1 VATGTQLLDLTLR
14 ELEQELVSMG
24 EPSYRATQVWEWLYR
39 SLVTSFDEMTNLP
52 KALRRRLRDR
62 WRCEALREV
71 TSASADDGRTQ
82 KTLLAADDGARIE
95 TVLMAYDE
103 RNTVCV
109 SSQVGCA
116 VGCPFCAT
124 GATGLVRNL
133 TAGEIVAQVLHAARA
148 LARQGGSLTN
158 VVYMGMG
165 EPLLNYD
172 AVWRATMNLHHPAGL
187 NMGTRRFTVST
198 IGVVPG
204 ILQLAQEEGEV
215 GLAVSLHAPDDA
227 LRDQLVPMNKRYPI
241 SAVLE
246 AARSYSQQTG
256 RRVTFEYALIAG
268 VNDAP
273 AQAQATATLLRGT
286 LCHVNL
292 IPLNPVPNSPMVAP
306 GADVVT
312 RFRDVLLAW
321 GIPTT
326 VRDSRGAEIA
336 AGCGQLR
343 AAHETQP

>member
-1 VATGTQLLDLTLR
+1 MATRTQLLDLTLR

-24 EPSYRATQVWEWLYR
+24 EPSYRAVQVWEWLYR

-71 TSASADDGRTQ
+71 TTASADDGRT
-82 KTLLAADDGARIE
+82 KKILLEADDGARIE
-95 TVLMAYDE
+95 TVLMVYDD

-124 GATGLVRNL
+124 GATGLIRNL
-133 TAGEIVAQVLHAARA
+133 TAGEIVAQVLYAARM
-148 LARQGGSLTN
+148 LAQQGASLTN

-172 AVWRATMNLHHPAGL
+172 AVWRATMNLHDPAGL
-187 NMGTRRFTVST
+187 NVGTRRFTVST

-227 LRDQLVPMNKRYPI
+227 LRNQLVPMNKRYPI
-241 SAVLE
+241 AAVLE
-246 AARSYSQQTG
+246 AARSYSQRTG

-268 VNDAP
+268 VNSAP
-273 AQAQATATLLRGT
+273 AQAQATAALLRGM

-292 IPLNPVPNSPMVAP
+292 IPLNPVPNSPMVP
-306 GADVVT
+306 PSADGVA
-312 RFRDVLLAW
+312 RFRDILLAR

-326 VRDSRGAEIA
+326 VRDSRGAAIA
-336 AGCGQLR
+336 AGCGQLC
-343 AAHETQP
+343 AAHETIL